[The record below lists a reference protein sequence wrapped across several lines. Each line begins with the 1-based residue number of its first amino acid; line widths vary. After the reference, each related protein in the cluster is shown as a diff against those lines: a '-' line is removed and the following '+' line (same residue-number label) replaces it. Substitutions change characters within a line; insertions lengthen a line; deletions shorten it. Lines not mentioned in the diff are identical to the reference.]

1 MVKYRGKFAQ
11 VFYNNNFAEKE
22 EKYDFQIFSKRIS
35 EEIENCDIWTFV
47 TSEGDIKGVNNNI
60 ENEKLID
67 NLKEMQI
74 EQSTIN
80 GNNDIIRYYYYYT
93 KI

>member
-1 MVKYRGKFAQ
+1 MT
-11 VFYNNNFAEKE
+11 
-22 EKYDFQIFSKRIS
+22 SK
-35 EEIENCDIWTFV
+35 
-47 TSEGDIKGVNNNI
+47 GDIKGVNNNI